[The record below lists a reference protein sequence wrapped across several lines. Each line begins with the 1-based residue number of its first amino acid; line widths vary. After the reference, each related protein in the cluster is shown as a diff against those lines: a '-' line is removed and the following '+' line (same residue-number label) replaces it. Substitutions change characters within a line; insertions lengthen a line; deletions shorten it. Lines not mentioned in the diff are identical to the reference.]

1 MFTGGN
7 PHQKGSQWGVIRK
20 TLVSWRENA
29 LAPGISL
36 LGVDVDDPGED
47 VGEILERIDIVE
59 FTSLSRSVRRWW
71 PNARLRGPALNFGAA
86 TEGPLIDRHEYLM
99 VGVSGEVVVEF
110 LASGL
115 PHRRQL

>member
-1 MFTGGN
+1 MLGAG
-7 PHQKGSQWGVIRK
+7 HIAV
-20 TLVSWRENA
+20 
-29 LAPGISL
+29 
-36 LGVDVDDPGED
+36 GVDADDPDED

-59 FTSLSRSVRRWW
+59 FTSPSRSVRRWW
-71 PNARLRGPALNFGAA
+71 SNARLQGPALNFGAA